1 MGSESSCR
9 IVVDGVAGE
18 GKVLL
23 ETDELIVRGAMR
35 LKIPFRDIREVSAS
49 EGALHVRWAEHRAR
63 FDVGAQAV
71 KWVEKIRNPKSVID
85 KIGVKAGQAVSIVG
99 RIEAEF
105 VNLLKKRVENVSA
118 GLRKEADVIF
128 FAASSRQDLSKLTT
142 LRHHLTPAGA
152 VWVIR
157 PKGTRE
163 ITDVDVISAA
173 RAAGLVDVKVVRF
186 SETHS
191 AEKFVI
197 PKDKR

>member
-9 IVVDGVAGE
+9 IEVDGVAGD

-49 EGALHVRWAEHRAR
+49 DGALHVRWDDHHGR
-63 FDVGAQAV
+63 FDVGAQAA

-99 RIEAEF
+99 GVEAEF
-105 VNLLKKRVENVSA
+105 VNLLKKRVGNVSSR
-118 GLRKEADVIF
+118 LRKADVIF
-128 FAASSRQDLSKLTT
+128 FAASSRQDLSKLAT
-142 LRHHLTPAGA
+142 LRDHLTPAGA
-152 VWVIR
+152 IWVIR

-163 ITDVDVISAA
+163 ITDGDVISAA

>member
-9 IVVDGVAGE
+9 IEVDGVAVN

-23 ETDELIVRGAMR
+23 ETDELIVRGVTP
-35 LKIPFRDIREVSAS
+35 LKIPFRAILELSAS
-49 EGALHVRWAEHRAR
+49 DGALHVQWDDHRAR
-63 FDVGAQAV
+63 FDLGAQAA

-85 KIGVKAGQAVSIVG
+85 KIGVKPGQAVSILG
-99 RIEAEF
+99 RIEPEF
-105 VNLLKKRVENVSA
+105 VNLLKQRVENVSA
-118 GLRKEADVIF
+118 RLRKQTDVIL
-128 FAASSRQDLSKLTT
+128 FAASSRQELSKLAK
-142 LRHHLTPAGA
+142 LREHLMPAGA
-152 VWVIR
+152 IWVIR

-163 ITDVDVISAA
+163 ITDGDVISAG

>member
-9 IVVDGVAGE
+9 IEVDGVAGD

-35 LKIPFRDIREVSAS
+35 LKIPFRDIGEVSAAD
-49 EGALHVRWAEHRAR
+49 GALHVRWADHRAR
-63 FDVGAQAV
+63 FDVGAQAA

-99 RIEAEF
+99 GVEAEF
-105 VNLLKKRVENVSA
+105 VNLLKKRVGNVSSR
-118 GLRKEADVIF
+118 LRKADVIF
-128 FAASSRQDLSKLTT
+128 FAASSRQDLSKLAT

-152 VWVIR
+152 IWVIR

-163 ITDVDVISAA
+163 ITDGNVISAA

>member
-9 IVVDGVAGE
+9 IEVDGVAGD

-35 LKIPFRDIREVSAS
+35 LKIPFRDIGEVSAS
-49 EGALHVRWAEHRAR
+49 DGALHVRWADHRAR
-63 FDVGAQAV
+63 FDVGAQAA

-99 RIEAEF
+99 GVEAEF
-105 VNLLKKRVENVSA
+105 VNLLKKRVGNVSSR
-118 GLRKEADVIF
+118 LRKADVIF
-128 FAASSRQDLSKLTT
+128 FAASSRQDLSKLAT

-152 VWVIR
+152 IWVIR

-163 ITDVDVISAA
+163 ITDGDVISAA